1 MAVVAFT
8 AISCG
13 VSPLTVEPSMKP
25 KDTVGAGG
33 ALTTTLPRLT
43 VVDCPSAESTVSF
56 GTYVAAL
63 VYLCVITGF
72 GVISN

>member
-1 MAVVAFT
+1 MVAFT

-33 ALTTTLPRLT
+33 ALTTTLSVDT
-43 VVDCPSAESTVSF
+43 VDELPCADITVSF
-56 GTYVAAL
+56 GV
-63 VYLCVITGF
+63 
-72 GVISN
+72 